1 MPKPSS
7 DTVRVFFANKDR
19 ALESAR
25 KAVAKLARRR
35 EEITRVVL
43 FGSYARDDYG
53 PGSDLD
59 LLFILDH
66 SDKSDRER
74 IGDYLDLDLDLPF
87 EVIALTQ
94 QEIDDRIA
102 AGDPFL
108 KTILSEGIQV
118 FPAE

>member
-1 MPKPSS
+1 VK
-7 DTVRVFFANKDR
+7 VFFANKDR
-19 ALESAR
+19 ALRSAR
-25 KAVAKLARRR
+25 EAVAELARRR
-35 EEITRVVL
+35 QEIARVVL

-53 PGSDLD
+53 PGSDVD
-59 LLFILDH
+59 LLLILAH

-87 EVIALTQ
+87 EAIALTQ
-94 QEIDDRIA
+94 QEIDRRLD